1 MDIPAYSMKM
11 SYVNVMQELNINMID
26 KALDQVELA
35 GEQIA
40 MMIAATAVLPTMPI
54 EGGFDVSI

>member
-1 MDIPAYSMKM
+1 
-11 SYVNVMQELNINMID
+11 MQELNINMID